1 MEPGLAFK
9 PGDLVR
15 ARGREWVVLPEARDD
30 LLRLR
35 PLGGAEDDATLIY
48 LPLEPER
55 PVPAT
60 FDPPNPDAPGS
71 LSAALLLRD
80 ALRLKLRAGAGPFR
94 SFGKLNVE
102 PRTYQLVPLL
112 MALKL
117 DPIRLL
123 VADDVGIGKTIEAGL
138 IARELLDRGEIERLC
153 VICPPHLCEQW
164 QAELAEKFSIDAE
177 VVRTGT
183 ATRLERGLR
192 PDESVF
198 EVYPYTVVSLDYIKS
213 DRRRSD
219 FLRAC
224 PEFVIVDEAHT
235 CVRANTNT
243 RHQRYQLL
251 KGLAGAEPRRGM
263 VLLTATPHSG
273 DDTAFH
279 NLLGLLHPRFAQ
291 LAEMPEGDLRRKLRE
306 ELALHF
312 VQRRRGDIAEW
323 RDDTRFPV
331 RENREATYRLT
342 GGWGRLVEQV
352 LAYARTMVRRAE
364 GATKLEQRMSWWAAL
379 ALLRCA
385 SSSPAAASLALRTRL
400 EAASGETEE
409 TQLANLDLT
418 ARETVMDEA
427 ADDSLVLTESVPAGT
442 VDDPEGTE
450 ALQQLIDAADALR
463 GPGKDPKLKV
473 LIREVRLLLE
483 NGFAPAVFCRYIATA
498 QYVGKH
504 LQAALPRKR
513 AHVLVVTGELT
524 PHQRQ
529 ERIEALDE
537 LDRGVTPVLVA
548 TDCLS
553 EGVNLQSH
561 FNAVV
566 HYDLTWNPTRH
577 EQREGRADRFGQ
589 ASPVVRALML
599 YGRDNPVDGAVLRVI
614 VRKAE
619 KIRKELGVSVPTPA
633 DNNKVVEAIM
643 RAVLL
648 HARTDSW
655 ADQGELELGQTE
667 KEVDTAWIA
676 AKDKVSRTVFAQRRL
691 RPEDVWPEWERAV
704 SVLGGQDDVKRF
716 VRLSTERLGAPLDRR
731 DGCWQLPVRHLPQ
744 PLQDRLEAI
753 GFLETVRLA
762 FDRYAPGGA
771 IIVHRAHPL
780 VSVLADYVAEQ
791 ALDQGGPPKS
801 RHGPAR
807 PAFGQPAP
815 GGPTYVAEL
824 APDYG
829 APSVSARASAA
840 FVRGIDVQTVLYLL
854 RLRSHL
860 RVERAGANGDAS
872 VKSLLAEEC
881 LGLAVRGGSE
891 PELLTDEDA
900 LSLLSLEAGR
910 NMAEGQKTQLIR
922 QALDALPTLNPTFE
936 QVASARAERL
946 LADHRRIRD
955 ASRVRGERYH
965 VIPALPVDVIGVY
978 VLKPVVT
985 L

>member
-1 MEPGLAFK
+1 MALEIAFK
-9 PGDLVR
+9 PGDLIR
-15 ARGREWVVLPEARDD
+15 ARGREWVVLPESRDD

-71 LSAALLLRD
+71 LAAALLLRD

-94 SFGKLNVE
+94 SFGNLNVE

-138 IARELLDRGEIERLC
+138 IVRELLDRGEIERLA

-164 QAELAEKFSIDAE
+164 QAELAEKFSIDAK

-198 EVYPYTVVSLDYIKS
+198 EVYRSTVVSLDYIKS

-219 FLRAC
+219 FLRTC

-251 KGLAGAEPRRGM
+251 KGLAESKPQRGL

-279 NLLGLLHPRFAQ
+279 NLLGLLDPKFAE
-291 LAEMPEGDLRRKLRE
+291 LAETPEGDIRRALRK

-323 RDDTRFPV
+323 RDDTRFPL
-331 RENREATYRLT
+331 RESKETTYRLT
-342 GGWGRLVEQV
+342 GKWGRLFEHV
-352 LAYARTMVRRAE
+352 LRYAKTMVRRAE
-364 GATKLEQRMSWWAAL
+364 GGTKLEQRMSWWAAL

-400 EAASGETEE
+400 RAAAGETEE
-409 TQLANLDLT
+409 RQLANLDLA
-418 ARETVMDEA
+418 ARETVMDET
-427 ADDSLVLTESVPAGT
+427 DDESLVLSESVPAGT
-442 VDDPEGTE
+442 VDDAEGTE
-450 ALQQLIDAADALR
+450 ALRRLIAEADALR
-463 GPGKDPKLKV
+463 GPSMDPKLKV
-473 LIREVRLLLE
+473 LAREIELLVKA
-483 NGFAPAVFCRYIATA
+483 GFAPVVFCRFIATA
-498 QYVGKH
+498 HYVGEQ
-504 LQAALPRKR
+504 LSTAFDRKR
-513 AHVLVVTGELT
+513 SWRARVLVVTGDLT
-524 PHQRQ
+524 PDQRQ
-529 ERIEALDE
+529 EKVEALGE
-537 LDRGVTPVLVA
+537 LEEGTTPVLVA

-553 EGVNLQSH
+553 EGVNLQRL
-561 FNAVV
+561 FDAVV

-589 ASPVVRALML
+589 ASPVVRALMI

-614 VRKAE
+614 VRKAK
-619 KIRKELGVSVPTPA
+619 KIRKELGVSVPMPT
-633 DNNKVVEAIM
+633 DNNKVVDAIM

-648 HARTDSW
+648 HGRTGSW
-655 ADQGELELGQTE
+655 GVQRELDLGLDETE
-667 KEVDTAWIA
+667 QEVDIAWRT
-676 AKDKVSRTVFAQRRL
+676 AKDRVSRTVFAQRRL
-691 RPEDVWPEWERAV
+691 RPRDVWPEWERAV
-704 SVLGGQDDVKRF
+704 SVLGGQDDVRRF
-716 VRLSTERLGAPLDRR
+716 VQRSAERLGAPLDRR
-731 DGCWQLPVRHLPQ
+731 NSYWRLPVPHLPR
-744 PLQDRLEAI
+744 PLQDRLDGI
-753 GFLETVRLA
+753 GFHESAKLA
-762 FDRYAPGGA
+762 FDPRAPGGA
-771 IIVHRAHPL
+771 TFVHRTHPL
-780 VSVLADYVAEQ
+780 VAVLADHVAEQ
-791 ALDQGGPPKS
+791 ALDRGMQEVG
-801 RHGPAR
+801 AR
-807 PAFGQPAP
+807 
-815 GGPTYVAEL
+815 
-824 APDYG
+824 
-829 APSVSARASAA
+829 SSAA
-840 FVRGIDVQTVLYLL
+840 FTHGVDVRTILYVVRLRCHL
-854 RLRSHL
+854 RL
-860 RVERAGANGDAS
+860 ERRGANGYAP
-872 VKSLLAEEC
+872 VRSLLAEEC
-881 LGLAVRGGSE
+881 LGVAVQGAGSTKLLAE
-891 PELLTDEDA
+891 DDA
-900 LSLLSLEAGR
+900 LSLLSVEPGR
-910 NMAEGQKTQLIR
+910 NMADGHKTHHIR
-922 QALDALPTLNPTFE
+922 RALDDLPRLKPAFE
-936 QVASARAERL
+936 RIARDRARLL

-955 ASRVRGERYH
+955 ASGIKGERYQ
-965 VIPALPVDVIGVY
+965 VIPALPLDTIGVY
-978 VLKPVVT
+978 VFLPMAT

>member
-1 MEPGLAFK
+1 MAPELAFK

-15 ARGREWVVLPEARDD
+15 ARGREWVVLPETRED

-55 PVPAT
+55 PAPAT
-60 FDPPNPDAPGS
+60 FDPPNPDTPGS
-71 LSAALLLRD
+71 LAAALLLRD
-80 ALRLKLRAGAGPFR
+80 AVRLKLRAGAGPFR
-94 SFGKLNVE
+94 SFGNLNVE
-102 PRTYQLVPLL
+102 PRAYQLVPLL

-117 DPIRLL
+117 DPVRLL

-138 IARELLDRGEIERLC
+138 IARELLDRGEIERL
-153 VICPPHLCEQW
+153 VVVCPPHLCEQW
-164 QAELAEKFSIDAE
+164 QAELAEKFGIDAE

-198 EVYPYTVVSLDYIKS
+198 EVYPHTVVSLDYIKS

-235 CVRANTNT
+235 CVSANTNT

-251 KGLAGAEPRRGM
+251 KGLAEGEPRRAM

-279 NLLGLLHPRFAQ
+279 NLLGLLDPRFAA
-291 LAEMPEGDLRRKLRE
+291 LAEMPDGDPRRALRE
-306 ELALHF
+306 ELALHL

-331 RENREATYRLT
+331 RESREATYRLT
-342 GGWGRLVEQV
+342 GDWGRLVDHV
-352 LAYARTMVRRAE
+352 LDYARTMVRRAE
-364 GATKLEQRMSWWAAL
+364 GGTKIEQRMSWWAAL
-379 ALLRCA
+379 ALLRCI

-400 EAASGETEE
+400 EASDGDNEE
-409 TQLANLDLT
+409 RVLADLDLA

-427 ADDSLVLTESVPAGT
+427 DDDSFVLTETAPAGT

-450 ALQQLIDAADALR
+450 VLRELIAEADGLR
-463 GPGKDPKLKV
+463 GPRKDPKLGV
-473 LIREVRLLLE
+473 LTREIQLLIE
-483 NGFAPAVFCRYIATA
+483 AGFAPVVFCRYIATA
-498 QYVGKH
+498 HYVGEQ
-504 LQAALPRKR
+504 LTAAFGRKR
-513 AHVLVVTGELT
+513 RNPTHVLVVTGELT
-524 PHQRQ
+524 PDQRE
-529 ERIEALDE
+529 ERIEALVE
-537 LDRGVTPVLVA
+537 LDDGVTPVLVA

-553 EGVNLQSH
+553 EGVNLQRH

-589 ASPVVRALML
+589 ASPIVRALMI

-619 KIRKELGVSVPTPA
+619 KIRKELGVSVPMPA
-633 DNNKVVEAIM
+633 DNNKVVDAIM

-648 HARTDSW
+648 HGGTDSG
-655 ADQGELELGQTE
+655 QRELELGLTE
-667 KEVDTAWIA
+667 TETAVDAAWRT

-691 RPEDVWPEWERAV
+691 TPEEVWPEWKKAA
-704 SVLGGQDDVKRF
+704 SVLGGREDVKRF
-716 VRLSTERLGAPLDRR
+716 VRLSAERLGAALDRR
-731 DGCWQLPVRHLPQ
+731 EDHWRLPVPHLPK

-753 GFLETVRLA
+753 GFRESARLA
-762 FDRYAPGGA
+762 FDPRAQGSA
-771 IIVHRAHPL
+771 IFVHRTHPL
-780 VSVLADYVAEQ
+780 VSVLADHIAEQ
-791 ALDQGGPPKS
+791 ALDQRPGNADAG
-801 RHGPAR
+801 AR
-807 PAFGQPAP
+807 
-815 GGPTYVAEL
+815 
-824 APDYG
+824 
-829 APSVSARASAA
+829 SSAA
-840 FVRGIDVQTVLYLL
+840 FTRGVDVRTVLYLL
-854 RLRSHL
+854 RLRCHL
-860 RVERAGANGDAS
+860 QLERRGRNGGYAP
-872 VKSLLAEEC
+872 VRSLLAEEC
-881 LGLAVRGGSE
+881 LGVAVRPGRAPQVLAE
-891 PELLTDEDA
+891 DEA
-900 LSLLSLEAGR
+900 LSLLSLVPGR
-910 NMAEGQKTQLIR
+910 NMAGGQKTHLVR
-922 QALDALPTLNPTFE
+922 QALDDLPALEPEFE
-936 QVASARAERL
+936 RLATKRARQL

-955 ASRVRGERYH
+955 ASGIRGERYQ
-965 VIPALPVDVIGVY
+965 VIPALPVDTIGVY
-978 VLKPVVT
+978 IFRPMAT